1 MKLPKLSILPREIA
15 AQIVLLVV
23 LSAVI
28 FHLCL
33 SAAFLVGH
41 LYFRPV
47 HEFAYRDHAAWE
59 AHRVAPDLNDGLV
72 VATPRRAEP
81 AMDGGSPPL
90 DFADAGAPPDCGPG
104 PPPSGDVPPGPPPP
118 GGFRPGP
125 PPPGGF
131 RPGPPPPHFVP
142 PPRDIVPMVLA
153 TVLFIA
159 ISFTIFL
166 IWAVL
171 AVTRPLRHFA
181 EAVDAFSADGT
192 GAPIEETGPR
202 EISAAA
208 HALNRMRERVT
219 LMIDQRTQMLAAIGH
234 DLRTPVTRL
243 RLRAEF
249 VEPQELRMSILRD
262 LEQMDAMIHSALSFI
277 RDGLEVQ
284 RNTLLDLGA
293 LLQTIRDEFVDMGY
307 NVLFE
312 TPSPTFIRG
321 SADELYRAL
330 TNLVSNGLKFGTEV
344 EIHLQHAE
352 ADHIQIDI
360 LDDGPGIPPES
371 RAEMFA
377 PFVRG
382 DTARKSEPLQGFGL
396 GLPISRAIVTA
407 HRGSLELLDRSPHGV
422 IARVTLAA

>member
-33 SAAFLVGH
+33 SAAFLIGH
-41 LYFRPV
+41 LYFRPA
-47 HEFAYRDHAAWE
+47 HSFELAHRHHAAWE
-59 AHRVAPDLNDGLV
+59 AHRIAPDLNAGLDI
-72 VATPRRAEP
+72 AAPLRAEP
-81 AMDGGSPPL
+81 AIDGSPPPL
-90 DFADAGAPPDCGPG
+90 DYANPG
-104 PPPSGDVPPGPPPP
+104 PPD
-118 GGFRPGP
+118 FRPGP
-125 PPPGGF
+125 PPGF
-131 RPGPPPPHFVP
+131 LPGPPPPPFHQ
-142 PPRDIVPMVLA
+142 PPRDIVPMIIA

-181 EAVDAFSADGT
+181 EAVDAFSPDGT
-192 GAPIEETGPR
+192 SAPIEETGPR

-249 VEPQELRMSILRD
+249 VEPQELRLSILRD
-262 LEQMDAMIHSALSFI
+262 LEQMNAMIHSALSFI

-312 TPSPTFIRG
+312 TPSPTFIQG

-330 TNLVSNGLKFGTEV
+330 TNLVSNGVKFGTEV
-344 EIHLQHAE
+344 EIRLQRAAAGHV
-352 ADHIQIDI
+352 QIDI

-371 RAEMFA
+371 RAAMFA